1 MFKKKSLKFIICFGV
16 ATVLFLIY
24 LFSAPRSVEH
34 FYTLRVGGDT
44 PYKIQTEA
52 KDFDGPIHFA
62 GAKFYVYFIQKD
74 IGWCQ
79 VGNCGMSGALVECLG
94 GWMSSEVATGYS
106 DGLGLTKD
114 EVVAGKS
121 VVIIAGKNQKIIGIY
136 PDYTIKNIP
145 YILSKNHRDLSDK
158 FDFCYNTHIPSRWR

>member
-1 MFKKKSLKFIICFGV
+1 MLKKKSLKFIICFGV
-16 ATVLFLIY
+16 VTALFLIY

-34 FYTLRVGGDT
+34 FYTLRVGDDT

-52 KDFDGPIHFA
+52 KNFDGSIHFT
-62 GAKFYVYFIQKD
+62 GARFYVYFIQKD

-94 GWMSSEVATGYS
+94 GWIASEVATDYS

-114 EVVAGKS
+114 EVATGKS
-121 VVIIAGKNQKIIGIY
+121 VVIIADKNQKIIGIY
-136 PDYTIKNIP
+136 PNYTIKNIP

-158 FDFCYNTHIPSRWR
+158 FDFCYNTHMPSRWR